1 MNSCCFVG
9 RLTNDPEL
17 KKTSN
22 DVSVCSFRLAV
33 NRPRVKDT
41 TDFIDFVAWRGS
53 AEYLTKYAR
62 KGSLVAVSGALTSR
76 NYEDKQGNKRT
87 AFEVVADNVTLCES
101 KTKEATAS
109 VEPTYAT
116 QNADFEVITDS
127 GDDLPF

>member
-1 MNSCCFVG
+1 MNNCCFVG
-9 RLTNDPEL
+9 RLTKDPEL

-41 TDFIDFVAWRGS
+41 TDYIDFVAWRGS

-62 KGSLVAVSGALTSR
+62 KGSLVAVSGSLTSR
-76 NYEDKQGNKRT
+76 NYEDKHGNKRT

-109 VEPTYAT
+109 TESVYAT
-116 QNADFEVITDS
+116 QCVDFEVVDDGGEDS
-127 GDDLPF
+127 PF

>member
-1 MNSCCFVG
+1 MNNCCFVG

-17 KKTSN
+17 KKTPS
-22 DVSVCSFRLAV
+22 DLSVCPFTIAV

-41 TDFIDFVAWRGS
+41 TDFINCVAWRGS

-87 AFEVVADNVTLCES
+87 AFEVVADNVTICES
-101 KTKEATAS
+101 KNKEAAASS

-116 QNADFEVITDS
+116 QNADFEVITDD
-127 GDDLPF
+127 GDLPF

>member
-33 NRPRVKDT
+33 NRPRVKDA

-101 KTKEATAS
+101 KTREAAAS
-109 VEPTYAT
+109 VEPTFAT
-116 QNADFEVITDS
+116 QNADFEVVEVDEDT
-127 GDDLPF
+127 LPF